1 MILCTIFCILELDY
15 IIPFILNKLMRLNFL
30 TLCLVLF
37 SSLSFGQPT
46 TWSPTTPYNKGEIV
60 VEAGSSY
67 VALQASTNQQP
78 PNTTYWESL
87 SDVAATL
94 SISAEVLASLPTVT
108 VASML
113 ESLPGST
120 PADLNGSIGSTS
132 VNLANLSTR
141 GFVGTGDAQMIAGF
155 VVSGTGS
162 TTVTIRALGPTIA
175 AAPFNVS
182 GTISNPV
189 LTIYDGNNNIVTSN
203 DNYADHSSVSAVR
216 ASGKDNI
223 NSLEPAVQ
231 ISVTPGNYSAVV
243 SGANGATGVAI
254 VEVYNE
260 NTSSTSVS
268 LANLS
273 TRGYVGS
280 GDSQMI
286 AGFVVSSS
294 TTVTI
299 RALGP
304 TIAAAPFNVS
314 GTISN
319 PVLTIYDGNNN
330 IVTSNDN
337 YADHSSASAVRAS
350 GKDNINSLEPAVQI
364 SVTPG
369 NYSAVV
375 SGANGARGVAI
386 VEVYDEG
393 I

>member
-1 MILCTIFCILELDY
+1 MNLIKPTIYSFLSLFTFYSLFAQAPALWNSTTSYSTGALVIVGTSTY
-15 IIPFILNKLMRLNFL
+15 IATQSVPADNTPPKTEFWTN
-30 TLCLVLF
+30 
-37 SSLSFGQPT
+37 LS
-46 TWSPTTPYNKGEIV
+46 
-60 VEAGSSY
+60 
-67 VALQASTNQQP
+67 
-78 PNTTYWESL
+78 
-87 SDVAATL
+87 VAATAL
-94 SISAEVLASLPTVT
+94 NVPVETVPTLDTQTILNSLPS
-108 VASML
+108 AAPDS
-113 ESLPGST
+113 SSSGGGGS
-120 PADLNGSIGSTS
+120 STS

-141 GFVGTGDAQMIAGF
+141 GYVGTGDAQMIAGF

-182 GTISNPV
+182 GTIANPV
-189 LTIYDGNNNIVTSN
+189 LTVYDGSGNIVTTN
-203 DNYADHSSVSAVR
+203 DNFADHSSASAVA
-216 ASGKDNI
+216 ASGKNNI

-231 ISVTPGNYSAVV
+231 ISVTPGNYSAIV
-243 SGANGATGVAI
+243 SGAGGSTGVAI

-260 NTSSTSVS
+260 NTSSTSIS

-273 TRGYVGS
+273 TRGFVGT

-319 PVLTIYDGNNN
+319 PVLTIYDGSGNV
-330 IVTSNDN
+330 VTTNDN
-337 YADHSSASAVRAS
+337 FADHSSASAVAAS
-350 GKDNINSLEPAVQI
+350 GKNNINSLEPAVQI

-369 NYSAVV
+369 NYSAIV
-375 SGANGARGVAI
+375 SGAAGSTGVAI

-393 I
+393 N

>member
-1 MILCTIFCILELDY
+1 
-15 IIPFILNKLMRLNFL
+15 MRLVFL
-30 TLCLVLF
+30 TLFYLF
-37 SSLSFGQPT
+37 YISLSFAQPT
-46 TWSPTTPYNKGEIV
+46 TWNSTTSYTTGDLV
-60 VEAGSSY
+60 VSGQSTYIA
-67 VALQASTNQQP
+67 VQASTNQQP
-78 PNTTYWESL
+78 PNTSFWGDL
-87 SDVAATL
+87 AVAAANLNIPTEQVPNL
-94 SISAEVLASLPTVT
+94 STDVILASLPN
-108 VASML
+108 AAPNS
-113 ESLPGST
+113 
-120 PADLNGSIGSTS
+120 NGSIGSTS

-189 LTIYDGNNNIVTSN
+189 LTIYDGSGNIVTSN

-260 NTSSTSVS
+260 NTSSTSIS

-319 PVLTIYDGNNN
+319 PVLTIYDGNGN

-337 YADHSSASAVRAS
+337 YADHSSASAVAAS
-350 GKDNINSLEPAVQI
+350 GKDNINSVEPAVQI

-369 NYSAVV
+369 NYSAIV
-375 SGANGARGVAI
+375 SGANGATGVAI

>member
-1 MILCTIFCILELDY
+1 MFTFKNTLFVLLFTSISSMNAQPVTWDSSTSYTTGALVIVGTSTY
-15 IIPFILNKLMRLNFL
+15 IATQSVPANN
-30 TLCLVLF
+30 T
-37 SSLSFGQPT
+37 
-46 TWSPTTPYNKGEIV
+46 
-60 VEAGSSY
+60 
-67 VALQASTNQQP
+67 P
-78 PNTTYWESL
+78 PNTTYWTNL
-87 SDVAATL
+87 SVAATEL
-94 SISAEVLASLPTVT
+94 NVPVETVPSLDTATILASLPN
-108 VASML
+108 AA
-113 ESLPGST
+113 PDANST
-120 PADLNGSIGSTS
+120 TGGSTS

-141 GFVGTGDAQMIAGF
+141 GYVGTGDSQMIAGF

-182 GTISNPV
+182 GTIANPV
-189 LTIYDGNNNIVTSN
+189 LTIYDGNGNIVTTN
-203 DNYADHSSVSAVR
+203 DNFADHSSASAVA
-216 ASGKDNI
+216 ASGKNNI
-223 NSLEPAVQ
+223 NALEPAVQ
-231 ISVTPGNYSAVV
+231 ISVTPGNYSAIV
-243 SGANGATGVAI
+243 SGAGGSTGVAI

-260 NTSSTSVS
+260 NTSSTTIS

-273 TRGYVGS
+273 TRGYVGT

-319 PVLTIYDGNNN
+319 PVLTIYDGSGN
-330 IVTSNDN
+330 IVTTNDN
-337 YADHSSASAVRAS
+337 FADHSSASAVAAS
-350 GKDNINSLEPAVQI
+350 GKDNINALEPAVQI

-369 NYSAVV
+369 NYSAIV
-375 SGANGARGVAI
+375 SGAGGSTGVAI

-393 I
+393 N